1 MSKKTE
7 DFFFSNFIESAEI
20 SCEAAEMLKTV
31 LCDFSVNTLPEKMKK
46 MHEIE
51 NRGDANKHK
60 MIHELVRAFIT
71 PIERDDIMKLS
82 QKIDDVIDSIEDILI
97 HIFMNNVVEIREDS
111 IEFASL
117 LIRCCNTTK
126 ETLEEFRNFKK
137 SKKLRELIIEIN
149 HMEEEGDA
157 MYINSM
163 NRLHT
168 TTKDLLAV
176 IAWRDIYE
184 FFEGCCDACEDV
196 ADILE
201 SIAIGNA

>member
-7 DFFFSNFIESAEI
+7 DFFFNNFVGSAEI

-31 LCDFSVNTLPEKMKK
+31 LGEFNVNTLPEKLQK

-97 HIFMNNVVEIREDS
+97 HIFMNNVNEIREDS
-111 IEFASL
+111 LEFASL

-126 ETLEEFRNFKK
+126 EMLVEFCNFKK
-137 SKKLRELIIEIN
+137 SKKLKELIIEIN
-149 HMEEEGDA
+149 HIEEEGDA

-163 NRLHT
+163 KRLHT

-196 ADILE
+196 ADIVE